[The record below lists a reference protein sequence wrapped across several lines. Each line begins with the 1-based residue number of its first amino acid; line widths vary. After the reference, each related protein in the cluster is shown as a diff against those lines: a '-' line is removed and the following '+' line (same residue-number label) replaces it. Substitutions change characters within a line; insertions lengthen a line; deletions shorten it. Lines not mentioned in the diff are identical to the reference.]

1 MKRVN
6 VNIDCNSGHN
16 ILELYNILLK
26 IDSPQVKRNL
36 IISIA
41 NLVHQLPQELPNDLR
56 LRILGNKEIL
66 EKSQIWMDS

>member
-16 ILELYNILLK
+16 ILELYNILVK

-56 LRILGNKEIL
+56 FRILGNKEIL